1 MKQGKNRSKLYV
13 FIVMIFL
20 VLGLTACNQDIDN
33 QATDNTENNH
43 QNGNQDNDNQTEE
56 EFIDQEIYPAEI
68 TRNGDQVNITMY
80 TTQNKIEIAEG
91 NFYQGWTFDGTV
103 PGPVLRVNQGDKVT
117 FTLVNKD
124 PNMAHSMDF
133 HAAQTPWD
141 KNYID
146 LAPGES
152 YTYDWEPNIP
162 GTFMYHCGTPPVI
175 AHIANGMYGT
185 IIVDPIKSETQQVF
199 EPAREFVLVQSEF
212 YAGAHDVEDMI
223 NGEPQVVA
231 FNGRAN
237 KYQDNPLE
245 AKPGELIRIHV
256 VNAGPNNFSAFHIVG
271 AIFEKVYL
279 NGNPNN
285 VNEGVQTVTI
295 PPGGSYVVELRVPEE
310 GLYPMVSH
318 SFKDAEKG
326 AMGLLKITED
336 AKDQPLAP

>member
-1 MKQGKNRSKLYV
+1 MKNRGFGSKLFIFVIMIILV
-13 FIVMIFL
+13 F
-20 VLGLTACNQDIDN
+20 GLTACNQD
-33 QATDNTENNH
+33 TENKANDDDH
-43 QNGNQDNDNQTEE
+43 QNTNQETGNNTTEE
-56 EFIDQEIYPAEI
+56 EFIDQEVYPAEI
-68 TRNGDQVNITMY
+68 SRNGDQVDITFY
-80 TTQNKIEIAEG
+80 TTQNKIEIAKG
-91 NFYQGWTFDGTV
+91 KFYQGWTFDGTV
-103 PGPVLRVNQGDKVT
+103 PGPVLRVKQGDNVS

-124 PNMAHSMDF
+124 PHMAHSIDF
-133 HAAQTPWD
+133 HAAETPWD

-146 LAPGES
+146 ILPGES
-152 YTYDWEPNIP
+152 YTFDWKANVP

-185 IIVDPIKSETQQVF
+185 IIVDPVESDKQQVF

-212 YAGAHDVEDMI
+212 YAGAHDVDDMI
-223 NGEPQVVA
+223 NGQPQVVA
-231 FNGRAN
+231 FNGKAN
-237 KYQDNPLE
+237 KYQDTPLE

-271 AIFEKVYL
+271 TIFEKVYL

-285 VNEGVQTVTI
+285 VDEGVQTVTI

-310 GLYPMVSH
+310 GLYPMVTH

-326 AMGLLKITED
+326 AMGLLKITKD